1 MRNHFRELRVHI
13 KDATL
18 SLIDQYTNLFSEHGV
33 TVNLSIKQIDPILCR
48 SAYHHEQVSIFT
60 VIEDAVK
67 RLLPRR
73 NKQNTSVRS
82 PVLCV
87 VIRFSLLD
95 SKKNIGNK
103 EYAFLIKHLEKDYE
117 KTKEKLLWSVQKL
130 FKKKL
135 GQLAKK
141 PATCVCRENV
151 MDVLRYACIS
161 KYFYKKEANGI
172 DLNIARFILFISV
185 GVIFLLLYLLEWVL
199 NGFSFTS
206 WF

>member
-1 MRNHFRELRVHI
+1 MRNHVQELKAHI
-13 KDATL
+13 KDTML
-18 SLIDQYTNLFSEHGV
+18 SLIDQYTHSFSEHGV

-48 SAYHHEQVSIFT
+48 STYHHEQVSIFT
-60 VIEDAVK
+60 VIENAIK
-67 RLLPRR
+67 RLLSRQ

-95 SKKNIGNK
+95 SKKNIGSK
-103 EYAFLIKHLEKDYE
+103 EYAFPIKHLKRNYE
-117 KTKEKLLWSVQKL
+117 KTTEDLLQSVKKL
-130 FKKKL
+130 FNKKL
-135 GQLAKK
+135 RQLTKK
-141 PATCVCRENV
+141 PATCVCTETV
-151 MDVLRYACIS
+151 MDVLRYACIG

-185 GVIFLLLYLLEWVL
+185 GIIFLLLYFLEWVL